1 MGQERTHPHTSTMYK
16 EVHCFLRWACPQWKK
31 RVCPLLSLAMSDHG
45 AIDRVIACPGRST
58 GTGSVK
64 SWRRSDARKDL
75 GAFFG
80 YWRFSNQKMHLD
92 PVICFNH
99 RWDQE
104 QIPSIWE

>member
-1 MGQERTHPHTSTMYK
+1 
-16 EVHCFLRWACPQWKK
+16 
-31 RVCPLLSLAMSDHG
+31 MSDDRG

-80 YWRFSNQKMHLD
+80 VLAL
-92 PVICFNH
+92 
-99 RWDQE
+99 
-104 QIPSIWE
+104 